1 MKHKALFLDRDGTI
15 NVDTDYLY
23 KIENF
28 QFEKNVPETL
38 KYFFDQGYKLI
49 VITNQS
55 GIARGYYTEDDLK
68 KLHDHI
74 QEESKKFGFYFTDFY
89 YCPHHKDG
97 IVEKYAI
104 ECECRKPKTLL
115 LKKAA
120 KGHYLTLLG
129 SYFIGDKPADMK
141 LGRKMGLTTILVS
154 SGYGKETVK
163 TCKEHDH
170 YIRDFSELKGIIK

>member
-23 KIENF
+23 KIEDF

-38 KYFFDQGYKLI
+38 KYFFDKGYKLI

-74 QEESKKFGFYFTDFY
+74 QEEAKKFGFYFTDFY

-97 IVEKYAI
+97 TVEKYAI
-104 ECECRKPKTLL
+104 ECECRKPKTFL

-141 LGRKMGLTTILVS
+141 LGRKMGLSTILVS
-154 SGYGKETVK
+154 TGYGKETVK

-170 YIRDFSELKGIIK
+170 YIQDFSELKEIIK

>member
-1 MKHKALFLDRDGTI
+1 MKNKALFLDRDGTI

-23 KIENF
+23 KIEDF
-28 QFEKNVPETL
+28 QFEKKVPETL

-55 GIARGYYTEDDLK
+55 GVARGYFSEEDVK

-74 QEESKKFGFYFTDFY
+74 QNEAKKFGFFFTGFY

-97 IVEKYAI
+97 IVKEYSI
-104 ECECRKPKTLL
+104 ECECRKPNTLL

-120 KGHYLTLLG
+120 KGHYLTLCS
-129 SYFIGDKPADMK
+129 SYFVGDKSADMI
-141 LGRKMGLTTILVS
+141 LGRKMGLTTILVGT
-154 SGYGKETVK
+154 GYGKETVK
-163 TCKEHDH
+163 TCKDHDY
-170 YIRDFSELKGIIK
+170 YIHDFSELKKIIK